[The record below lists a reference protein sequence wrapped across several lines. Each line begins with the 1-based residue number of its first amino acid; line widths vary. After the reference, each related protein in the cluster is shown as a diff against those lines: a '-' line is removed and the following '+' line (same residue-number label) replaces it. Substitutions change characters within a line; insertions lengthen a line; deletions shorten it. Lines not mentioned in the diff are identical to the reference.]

1 MKRKSYN
8 IFIILFVTLIM
19 FSFIFFLVIKNN
31 SKKER
36 ERSLLNKITYKNS
49 NSDIENLTPLEKD
62 IWDKFMAI
70 PTNEYH
76 YRYAEIV
83 ENNRV
88 LLNLSSERNIGIYI
102 LKQLL
107 DSGELSPKSRLFI
120 LNKLRVLDSS
130 SDNIVNT
137 IKLTMD
143 YLNLAEELN
152 SEYDI
157 IRAKIA
163 LSWIFTNLE
172 GYKAAINILTDIDI
186 KNKNFPEISKVESY
200 LYFYLAENY
209 FYLKEYDTALKYLEI
224 SPNIQNEPIDYQKNI
239 SLLKNLLATRIYIDL
254 DNQNLAKQSLDN
266 AKILFDNLEKFYFID
281 LKNFYILTA
290 ESYSLKYDFQNFSP
304 TVLEEFIKTL
314 KNHGDILFLKGAFK
328 LLFNYYYDIN
338 DFDNYRKLG
347 SNYDSYLKKITG
359 ANNKVFSLYL
369 IESLENERYITEN
382 ENLCRNITL
391 LFISILIILGI
402 SYKRIQY
409 LDKKAKI
416 DTLTDIGNRL
426 AFKKKMSYLKDDSY
440 SMLLFDIDNFKKI
453 NDTYGHEF
461 GDEVLSKIGKILK
474 TIENK
479 EITIYRIGGEEF
491 AIIFTHFNDTFAIE
505 NCEYIKRSIENICWK
520 HPITV
525 TISGGFSK
533 ATKNTYA
540 ECDKRLYKA
549 KSSGKNIIIYQHINE
564 GDVK

>member
-1 MKRKSYN
+1 
-8 IFIILFVTLIM
+8 M

-36 ERSLLNKITYKNS
+36 ERSLLNKITYTS
-49 NSDIENLTPLEKD
+49 SSIDIENLTPLEKD

-186 KNKNFPEISKVESY
+186 KNKNFQEISKVESY

-347 SNYDSYLKKITG
+347 ANYDSYLKKITG

-382 ENLCRNITL
+382 ENLYRNITL

>member
-1 MKRKSYN
+1 
-8 IFIILFVTLIM
+8 M

-36 ERSLLNKITYKNS
+36 ERSLLNKITYTS
-49 NSDIENLTPLEKD
+49 SSIDIENLTPLEKD

-382 ENLCRNITL
+382 ESLYRNITL